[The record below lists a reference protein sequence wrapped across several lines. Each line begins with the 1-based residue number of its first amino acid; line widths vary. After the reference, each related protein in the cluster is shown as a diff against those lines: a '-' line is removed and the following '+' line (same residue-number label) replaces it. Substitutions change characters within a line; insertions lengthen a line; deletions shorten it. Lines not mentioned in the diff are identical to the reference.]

1 LEDAEK
7 ALELRPGYVKAHHRA
22 AKAAILLGE
31 LGKARHH
38 LAAAKDT
45 AEKVKEDGEEKKE
58 EEEKEKEEK
67 EKEEKEKEK
76 EENKKEKE
84 EVDLADDLLT
94 VESIERLKADM
105 DTFMREENWTQALDT
120 LKDLRFLCPCQ
131 EDLLLLRAEILAMM
145 GTFEESNRIVNDIKV
160 KNCTVAT
167 FII

>member
-58 EEEKEKEEK
+58 EEEKEKE
-67 EKEEKEKEK
+67 KEK

-84 EVDLADDLLT
+84 EVDLADDLRT